1 MHLVALAIQDHACG
15 GQTLQ
20 LSCSV
25 GQTLLIDD
33 ANYGRTSAVHTCG
46 SDSSTGCQAP
56 NSLSTM
62 RERCQGLQL
71 CCVTADDQVFG
82 DPCSGVPKYLEVTY
96 RCQDTATEIRCGPE
110 WYSHGSKCYR
120 VFDTQVPYE
129 GAKGICACH
138 YSHLALPKDQT
149 TNNFL
154 VELRNCLNRNLH
166 TWIGLNDAEEDGNFV
181 WEDEEPLGSFNDWG
195 PQKPDQGG
203 AGCVGIASSSS
214 QNVANKWD
222 DVDCSLTSGFI
233 CETDTFQR
241 DCDNPPALENTFLP
255 RCSCFSLQWN
265 SQCTYE
271 CLPGFHGV
279 SGDVVRTCDAQ
290 GNWMGS
296 DLVCKGKRYSRG
308 QLGAPGPTVVLVV
321 DWVGRRE
328 IVSVPTNQ
336 TASATGI
343 PEMFSCATQF
353 NSAQGLLNPTDDPNG
368 THTWLE
374 ARRLQKAGPE
384 AILPRYNVTYLL
396 RYNRSTLLPEMEGG
410 GFDIAVS
417 AYLRHVGQ
425 LSDKHAN
432 MSVTIEY
439 IFSWIN
445 STLSGLTD
453 GWVPAPD
460 SLVSPPPLAFGTTV
474 RQAAAVDGEASSRWL
489 NEEGLVVYK
498 MTRKFKVS
506 CSVSLKNY
514 PFDTQTCVVQLRGY
528 GGARL
533 RLLPLDDVTLAAIK
547 TDATEVVSQ
556 FELTGV
562 EIQGAFHSFMSNT
575 KGCIFFKKTCDYDID
590 RCLFGHYESCD
601 TSEECR
607 QCRRTVGTCRSELD
621 DCRHYHSDS
630 NGYTTIDV
638 LVHLRRRL
646 MSSVLRVFLPSVTVV
661 VSAYL
666 QLWMPL
672 RLSDITGRFSLAVT
686 TYLAMIYQS
695 SSVRMPWISEARAV
709 DIWFG
714 GCQALITLMMLE
726 TGLVHFIYSSR
737 LKKEEKKVRKQ
748 QENPPIRI
756 PRPGYSTAPA
766 SSLEELFGR
775 RCPEGVLRVSAF
787 DRISRPF
794 KIPRPKLKDPGNI
807 MWHRLPDQKWIVIP
821 RPEDK
826 DEADSPE
833 PAAPKDKG
841 HKKAN
846 KLKKF
851 NKKAKKEDRRSKTQR
866 PESIPLQKLDR
877 EFSEMNLRRRRQPV
891 RNPGED
897 LVHVGWELAAGG
909 GWKSVYG
916 TEEMADDI
924 AKSCKPIPRAN
935 TVYRLRGVC
944 DPDSPVVTVPIPAEF
959 TSYAFPPS
967 IIDPEEEAEKL
978 EKIEAVPARIDRV
991 ARIVFPVVFVAFCIG
1006 FSLHFYYTY

>member
-1 MHLVALAIQDHACG
+1 MYEYIPGFHEVSGDANRTCSSQGDWTGSALVCEDMDECTTDNGECDQICINTMGSYSCSCRDGFTLKADNRGCEDVDECEHDNDPCDHQCDNTMGSYTCSCNDGYYLDADGHNCTEIQPWSAWG
-15 GQTLQ
+15 
-20 LSCSV
+20 SWSNCSV
-25 GQTLLIDD
+25 GCGL
-33 ANYGRTSAVHTCG
+33 GRQGRSRECPNQP
-46 SDSSTGCQAP
+46 DSSGNNHCPGQ
-56 NSLSTM
+56 STD
-62 RERCQGLQL
+62 GQL
-71 CCVTADDQVFG
+71 CFEVQLCTGPMDFQYIHVAD
-82 DPCSGVPKYLEVTY
+82 
-96 RCQDTATEIRCGPE
+96 
-110 WYSHGSKCYR
+110 
-120 VFDTQVPYE
+120 
-129 GAKGICACH
+129 
-138 YSHLALPKDQT
+138 
-149 TNNFL
+149 
-154 VELRNCLNRNLH
+154 
-166 TWIGLNDAEEDGNFV
+166 
-181 WEDEEPLGSFNDWG
+181 
-195 PQKPDQGG
+195 
-203 AGCVGIASSSS
+203 
-214 QNVANKWD
+214 
-222 DVDCSLTSGFI
+222 LTSLFQP
-233 CETDTFQR
+233 TFVMSVSFPTNMR
-241 DCDNPPALENTFLP
+241 YLSYAC
-255 RCSCFSLQWN
+255 CFSP
-265 SQCTYE
+265 SQ
-271 CLPGFHGV
+271 
-279 SGDVVRTCDAQ
+279 
-290 GNWMGS
+290 
-296 DLVCKGKRYSRG
+296 
-308 QLGAPGPTVVLVV
+308 
-321 DWVGRRE
+321 
-328 IVSVPTNQ
+328 
-336 TASATGI
+336 
-343 PEMFSCATQF
+343 
-353 NSAQGLLNPTDDPNG
+353 
-368 THTWLE
+368 
-374 ARRLQKAGPE
+374 
-384 AILPRYNVTYLL
+384 
-396 RYNRSTLLPEMEGG
+396 
-410 GFDIAVS
+410 
-417 AYLRHVGQ
+417 
-425 LSDKHAN
+425 N

-439 IFSWIN
+439 VFSWFN
-445 STLSGLTD
+445 TTLSGLTD

-474 RQAAAVDGEASSRWL
+474 RQAAAVDDEASSRWL

-575 KGCIFFKKTCDYDID
+575 K
-590 RCLFGHYESCD
+590 
-601 TSEECR
+601 
-607 QCRRTVGTCRSELD
+607 
-621 DCRHYHSDS
+621 DS

-726 TGLVHFIYSSR
+726 TGLVHFIYSRR

-775 RCPEGVLRVSAF
+775 RCPEGAVRVSAF

-826 DEADSPE
+826 DAADSPE

-841 HKKAN
+841 QKKAN
-846 KLKKF
+846 ELKKSD
-851 NKKAKKEDRRSKTQR
+851 KKAKKEDRRSKTQR

-877 EFSEMNLRRRRQPV
+877 ESSEMNLRRRRQPV

-897 LVHVGWELAAGG
+897 LVHVGWELAAGGG

-935 TVYRLRGVC
+935 TVYRLRGEC

-978 EKIEAVPARIDRV
+978 EKIEAVTARIDRV
-991 ARIVFPVVFVAFCIG
+991 ARIVFPVVFVAFGIG
-1006 FSLHFYYTY
+1006 FFLHFYCTY

>member
-1 MHLVALAIQDHACG
+1 M
-15 GQTLQ
+15 
-20 LSCSV
+20 SV
-25 GQTLLIDD
+25 F
-33 ANYGRTSAVHTCG
+33 
-46 SDSSTGCQAP
+46 ST
-56 NSLSTM
+56 
-62 RERCQGLQL
+62 E
-71 CCVTADDQVFG
+71 
-82 DPCSGVPKYLEVTY
+82 
-96 RCQDTATEIRCGPE
+96 
-110 WYSHGSKCYR
+110 
-120 VFDTQVPYE
+120 
-129 GAKGICACH
+129 
-138 YSHLALPKDQT
+138 
-149 TNNFL
+149 
-154 VELRNCLNRNLH
+154 
-166 TWIGLNDAEEDGNFV
+166 
-181 WEDEEPLGSFNDWG
+181 
-195 PQKPDQGG
+195 
-203 AGCVGIASSSS
+203 
-214 QNVANKWD
+214 
-222 DVDCSLTSGFI
+222 
-233 CETDTFQR
+233 DTFQHV
-241 DCDNPPALENTFLP
+241 CEAPPPRPEHTVEP
-255 RCSCFSLQWN
+255 RCKCLSQSSGNSLCVQTYMHE
-265 SQCTYE
+265 CTT
-271 CLPGFHGV
+271 GFRGV
-279 SGDVVRTCDAQ
+279 SGDANRTCSSQ
-290 GNWMGS
+290 GDWAGS
-296 DLVCKGKRYSRG
+296 ALVCED
-308 QLGAPGPTVVLVV
+308 V
-321 DWVGRRE
+321 DE
-328 IVSVPTNQ
+328 
-336 TASATGI
+336 
-343 PEMFSCATQF
+343 CATYNGGCDQICINTEGSYSCSCREGF
-353 NSAQGLLNPTDDPNG
+353 TLKADNRGCEDVDECEQDNDPCDHHCDNTLGSYTCSCDDGHYLDADGHNCTEIQPWSAWGSWSNCSVGCGLGLQGRSRECPNQPDSSGNNHCPGQSTHSQLCFEVQLCTGPIDFQYVDGLLNPTDDPNG

-374 ARRLQKAGPE
+374 ARRLQKAESFLPE
-384 AILPRYNVTYLL
+384 YD
-396 RYNRSTLLPEMEGG
+396 RSTFLTEAEGG

-439 IFSWIN
+439 VFSWFN

-453 GWVPAPD
+453 GWGPAPD

-474 RQAAAVDGEASSRWL
+474 RQAAAVDGGASSRWL

-514 PFDTQTCVVQLRGY
+514 PFDAQTCVVQLRGY

-575 KGCIFFKKTCDYDID
+575 KDCIFFKKTCDYDID
-590 RCLFGHYESCD
+590 RCLFGHYVDCD
-601 TSEECR
+601 ASEECG
-607 QCRRTVGTCRSELD
+607 QCRRTVGTCQSELD

-672 RLSDITGRFSLAVT
+672 HLSDITGRFSLAVT

-726 TGLVHFIYSSR
+726 TGLVHFIYSRR

-775 RCPEGVLRVSAF
+775 RCPEGALRVSAF

-846 KLKKF
+846 KS

-866 PESIPLQKLDR
+866 PESIPLQKLDP
-877 EFSEMNLRRRRQPV
+877 ESSEMNLRRRRQPA

-897 LVHVGWELAAGG
+897 LVHVGWELAAGGG

-924 AKSCKPIPRAN
+924 AKSCKPIPRAKS
-935 TVYRLRGVC
+935 VYRLRGEC

-978 EKIEAVPARIDRV
+978 EKIEAVTARIDRV

-1006 FSLHFYYTY
+1006 FFLQFYYAY

>member
-1 MHLVALAIQDHACG
+1 
-15 GQTLQ
+15 
-20 LSCSV
+20 
-25 GQTLLIDD
+25 
-33 ANYGRTSAVHTCG
+33 
-46 SDSSTGCQAP
+46 
-56 NSLSTM
+56 
-62 RERCQGLQL
+62 
-71 CCVTADDQVFG
+71 
-82 DPCSGVPKYLEVTY
+82 
-96 RCQDTATEIRCGPE
+96 
-110 WYSHGSKCYR
+110 
-120 VFDTQVPYE
+120 
-129 GAKGICACH
+129 
-138 YSHLALPKDQT
+138 
-149 TNNFL
+149 
-154 VELRNCLNRNLH
+154 
-166 TWIGLNDAEEDGNFV
+166 
-181 WEDEEPLGSFNDWG
+181 
-195 PQKPDQGG
+195 
-203 AGCVGIASSSS
+203 
-214 QNVANKWD
+214 
-222 DVDCSLTSGFI
+222 
-233 CETDTFQR
+233 
-241 DCDNPPALENTFLP
+241 
-255 RCSCFSLQWN
+255 
-265 SQCTYE
+265 
-271 CLPGFHGV
+271 
-279 SGDVVRTCDAQ
+279 
-290 GNWMGS
+290 
-296 DLVCKGKRYSRG
+296 
-308 QLGAPGPTVVLVV
+308 
-321 DWVGRRE
+321 
-328 IVSVPTNQ
+328 
-336 TASATGI
+336 
-343 PEMFSCATQF
+343 
-353 NSAQGLLNPTDDPNG
+353 
-368 THTWLE
+368 
-374 ARRLQKAGPE
+374 
-384 AILPRYNVTYLL
+384 
-396 RYNRSTLLPEMEGG
+396 
-410 GFDIAVS
+410 
-417 AYLRHVGQ
+417 
-425 LSDKHAN
+425 

-439 IFSWIN
+439 VFSWFN

-474 RQAAAVDGEASSRWL
+474 RQATAVDGGASSRWL

-575 KGCIFFKKTCDYDID
+575 KDCIFFKKACEYDID
-590 RCLFGHYESCD
+590 RCLFGHYEDCD
-601 TSEECR
+601 ASKECG

-621 DCRHYHSDS
+621 DCRHYHPDS

-726 TGLVHFIYSSR
+726 TGLVHFIYSRR

-775 RCPEGVLRVSAF
+775 RCPEGAVRVSAF

-826 DEADSPE
+826 DAADSPE

-841 HKKAN
+841 QKKAS
-846 KLKKF
+846 KLKKS
-851 NKKAKKEDRRSKTQR
+851 NKKAKKEERRSKTQR

-877 EFSEMNLRRRRQPV
+877 ESSETNLRRRRQPV

-909 GWKSVYG
+909 GGWKSVYG

-924 AKSCKPIPRAN
+924 AKSCKPIPRAKS
-935 TVYRLRGVC
+935 VYQLRGVC

-978 EKIEAVPARIDRV
+978 KKIEAVTARIDRV
-991 ARIVFPVVFVAFCIG
+991 ARIVFPVVFVAFCVG
-1006 FSLHFYYTY
+1006 FFLQFYSLGY

>member
-1 MHLVALAIQDHACG
+1 MAFATINVTTQIQSWSAW
-15 GQTLQ
+15 
-20 LSCSV
+20 SSWSNCSV
-25 GQTLLIDD
+25 GCGLGKQ
-33 ANYGRTSAVHTCG
+33 GRSRECPNQP
-46 SDSSTGCQAP
+46 DSSGNNHCPGQ
-56 NSLSTM
+56 STDG
-62 RERCQGLQL
+62 RLCFEVQL
-71 CCVTADDQVFG
+71 CT
-82 DPCSGVPKYLEVTY
+82 
-96 RCQDTATEIRCGPE
+96 GPMDFQ
-110 WYSHGSKCYR
+110 Y
-120 VFDTQVPYE
+120 
-129 GAKGICACH
+129 
-138 YSHLALPKDQT
+138 
-149 TNNFL
+149 
-154 VELRNCLNRNLH
+154 
-166 TWIGLNDAEEDGNFV
+166 
-181 WEDEEPLGSFNDWG
+181 
-195 PQKPDQGG
+195 
-203 AGCVGIASSSS
+203 
-214 QNVANKWD
+214 
-222 DVDCSLTSGFI
+222 VD
-233 CETDTFQR
+233 
-241 DCDNPPALENTFLP
+241 
-255 RCSCFSLQWN
+255 
-265 SQCTYE
+265 
-271 CLPGFHGV
+271 
-279 SGDVVRTCDAQ
+279 
-290 GNWMGS
+290 
-296 DLVCKGKRYSRG
+296 
-308 QLGAPGPTVVLVV
+308 
-321 DWVGRRE
+321 
-328 IVSVPTNQ
+328 
-336 TASATGI
+336 
-343 PEMFSCATQF
+343 
-353 NSAQGLLNPTDDPNG
+353 GLLNPTDDPNG

-374 ARRLQKAGPE
+374 AKRLQTAESFLPE
-384 AILPRYNVTYLL
+384 YD
-396 RYNRSTLLPEMEGG
+396 RSTFLTEAEGG

-439 IFSWIN
+439 VFSWFN

-453 GWVPAPD
+453 AWVPAPD
-460 SLVSPPPLAFGTTV
+460 SLVSPPPLTFGTTV
-474 RQAAAVDGEASSRWL
+474 RQAAAVDGGASSRWL

-575 KGCIFFKKTCDYDID
+575 KDCIFFKKTCDYDID
-590 RCLFGHYESCD
+590 RCLFGRYESCES
-601 TSEECR
+601 SEECG

-646 MSSVLRVFLPSVTVV
+646 MSSVLWVFLPSVTVV

-726 TGLVHFIYSSR
+726 TGLVHFIYSRR

-833 PAAPKDKG
+833 PAAPKDMG
-841 HKKAN
+841 QKKAS
-846 KLKKF
+846 KLKKS
-851 NKKAKKEDRRSKTQR
+851 NKKAKKEERRSKTQR

-877 EFSEMNLRRRRQPV
+877 ESSETNLRRRRQPV

-924 AKSCKPIPRAN
+924 AKTCKPIPRAN
-935 TVYRLRGVC
+935 TVYRLRGEC
-944 DPDSPVVTVPIPAEF
+944 DPNSPVVTVPIPAEF

-978 EKIEAVPARIDRV
+978 EKIETVTARIDRV
-991 ARIVFPVVFVAFCIG
+991 ARIVFPVVFVAFCVG
-1006 FSLHFYYTY
+1006 FFLQFYSLGY

>member
-1 MHLVALAIQDHACG
+1 MGWSGRSVICSLLVSLLCVLPAMFNGTTSGQLYQGCFQDGISRKFPHA
-15 GQTLQ
+15 Q
-20 LSCSV
+20 L
-25 GQTLLIDD
+25 
-33 ANYGRTSAVHTCG
+33 
-46 SDSSTGCQAP
+46 DSSSMTNGMCISHCKTKCFLYA
-56 NSLSTM
+56 
-62 RERCQGLQL
+62 
-71 CCVTADDQVFG
+71 
-82 DPCSGVPKYLEVTY
+82 
-96 RCQDTATEIRCGPE
+96 AT
-110 WYSHGSKCYR
+110 
-120 VFDTQVPYE
+120 Q
-129 GAKGICACH
+129 
-138 YSHLALPKDQT
+138 
-149 TNNFL
+149 
-154 VELRNCLNRNLH
+154 
-166 TWIGLNDAEEDGNFV
+166 
-181 WEDEEPLGSFNDWG
+181 
-195 PQKPDQGG
+195 
-203 AGCVGIASSSS
+203 SSS
-214 QNVANKWD
+214 QCFCGTQDNFDDLGSRLPETSYCRISCSGDANSKCGGSWRMS
-222 DVDCSLTSGFI
+222 VFST
-233 CETDTFQR
+233 EDTFQHV
-241 DCDNPPALENTFLP
+241 CEAPPPRPEHTVDHRCKCLP
-255 RCSCFSLQWN
+255 QSGNSLCVQ
-265 SQCTYE
+265 TYMYE
-271 CLPGFHGV
+271 CTTGFRGV
-279 SGDVVRTCDAQ
+279 SGDANRTCSSQ
-290 GNWMGS
+290 GDWTGS
-296 DLVCKGKRYSRG
+296 DLVCEDVNECATDNGECDQICNNTEGSYNCLCREGYELTGNGRDCEDVDECG
-308 QLGAPGPTVVLVV
+308 ENNGLCDHQCDNTLGSYTCSCDDGHYLDADGHNCTALVV
-321 DWVGRRE
+321 DWADRGGV
-328 IVSVPTNQ
+328 VSVPTNRTAPEITTALGNLQ
-336 TASATGI
+336 TV
-343 PEMFSCATQF
+343 SCALKF

-374 ARRLQKAGPE
+374 AKRLQTAESFLPE
-384 AILPRYNVTYLL
+384 YD
-396 RYNRSTLLPEMEGG
+396 RSTFLTEAEVGSCGAVGSAIGSHLRGC
-410 GFDIAVS
+410 GFEPCQCHRSCALGKGTLHDFPLFTQVVDLTSLFQPTFAMSVS
-417 AYLRHVGQ
+417 F
-425 LSDKHAN
+425 AN

-439 IFSWIN
+439 VFSWFN

-474 RQAAAVDGEASSRWL
+474 RQAAAVDGGASLRWL

-514 PFDTQTCVVQLRGY
+514 PFDAQTCVVQLRGY

-533 RLLPLDDVTLAAIK
+533 RLLPQDDVTLAAIK

-590 RCLFGHYESCD
+590 RCLFGHYVDCD

-607 QCRRTVGTCRSELD
+607 QCRRTVGTCQSELD

-726 TGLVHFIYSSR
+726 TGLVHFIYSRR

-775 RCPEGVLRVSAF
+775 RCPEGAVRVSAF

-826 DEADSPE
+826 DAADSPE

-846 KLKKF
+846 KS
-851 NKKAKKEDRRSKTQR
+851 NKKTKKEDRRSKAQP
-866 PESIPLQKLDR
+866 PESIPLQKLDP
-877 EFSEMNLRRRRQPV
+877 ESSEMNLRRRRQPV

-897 LVHVGWELAAGG
+897 LVHVGWELAAGGG

-935 TVYRLRGVC
+935 TVYRLRGEC

-959 TSYAFPPS
+959 TSYAFPLPS
-967 IIDPEEEAEKL
+967 STRRK
-978 EKIEAVPARIDRV
+978 RQRSW
-991 ARIVFPVVFVAFCIG
+991 RR
-1006 FSLHFYYTY
+1006 